1 MKINILEYLAVFA
14 AATLF
19 GCLNKRLILVRL
31 RWENGMWQSE
41 DPATGSV
48 GNLLA
53 IDIPPI
59 LENWLAQ
66 DGQFENA
73 LANGVTM
80 TLSPFRFPG
89 ATHCLERTGHE
100 LGITWYRDSDSGKVS
115 GLGPDLLRYWFP
127 PPPKLWVHLDA
138 IWPKTVPLES
148 GGNSLAPSTHTH
160 ANTPAKFAGVL
171 AFNHK

>member
-1 MKINILEYLAVFA
+1 MKINILEYLAVLAGA
-14 AATLF
+14 AIF
-19 GCLNKRLILVRL
+19 GCTTKRLILVRL

-48 GNLLA
+48 GDLFA
-53 IDIPPI
+53 TIDIPPI

-66 DGQFENA
+66 DGQLEKA

-80 TLSPFRFPG
+80 ILNPFGFPG

-100 LGITWYRDSDSGKVS
+100 LGTTWYRDRDSGKVG

-138 IWPKTVPLES
+138 SAPPLC
-148 GGNSLAPSTHTH
+148 GGEAPSV
-160 ANTPAKFAGVL
+160 AE
-171 AFNHK
+171 